1 MSKYVCV
8 DCGAEWSSDWDIY
21 GKYIHVCK
29 ANKKEKFAL
38 EFDEPP
44 ALVFVQERGSNKVRV
59 YQDGVELHGVRAID
73 INAHVD
79 DVTTHTIE
87 YITGCTKKK

>member
-8 DCGAEWSSDWDIY
+8 DCGAEWSTRY
-21 GKYIHVCK
+21 NGYVHVCK
-29 ANKKEKFAL
+29 GKQKDNNKFTL

-44 ALVFVQERGSNKVRV
+44 ALVFVQERGSNKVKV
-59 YQDGVELHGVRAID
+59 YQDGVELHGVRAIN

-87 YITGCTKKK
+87 YITGCTKG